1 AKVEI
6 FPQAKYNI
14 LTNLLVS
21 QRGSFR
27 LYLKDPVSKQ
37 VEMNKNLFVLTLL
50 LTIILL
56 VASCSPEQKII
67 LRVGTDAENPPFT
80 YLENSEF
87 KGIDIDICEKIADKM
102 GMQLQITQYEFDDLF
117 SALAQNKID
126 LAASTI
132 TITEKRKQ
140 TFEFSEPYF
149 QTNLAVVARKASPI
163 EINKIEDI
171 GKYRVGCQSS
181 TTSYQ
186 YLKENLVDKD
196 LLPKEKLKTYS
207 TLIETIGELLNKKI
221 DLMVF
226 DEWVAKKVSEQV
238 DIKIVYIIPTNEQYG
253 LAMRPGKEI
262 NLRIN
267 KALKELKDS
276 GELQRIINEYI
287 K

>member
-1 AKVEI
+1 
-6 FPQAKYNI
+6 
-14 LTNLLVS
+14 
-21 QRGSFR
+21 
-27 LYLKDPVSKQ
+27 

-56 VASCSPEQKII
+56 VASCSPEQKKI